1 RVRYKI
7 GFRSVFD
14 RTGSGPAKQAFIDIK
29 RFNVGPTL
37 RKQSFKDTGT
47 RSPAEAFGVGPHVG
61 WRIVMA
67 PGPQHNAEVI
77 GITRKE
83 LANYKARTTDCFDIG
98 CLSIA
103 AVSGPPGDWRKH
115 PTPAFDEPENVTG
128 PKTWPD
134 SSVTTAAAAV
144 SRYIFGDDG
153 YGEAIEGA

>member
-1 RVRYKI
+1 
-7 GFRSVFD
+7 
-14 RTGSGPAKQAFIDIK
+14 
-29 RFNVGPTL
+29 
-37 RKQSFKDTGT
+37 
-47 RSPAEAFGVGPHVG
+47 
-61 WRIVMA
+61 
-67 PGPQHNAEVI
+67 I

-153 YGEAIEGA
+153 YGEAIEGARDDEPTLIMVISKDVAGQDASTNAIVHEPRVMDDAIAEMWAQRVVMGPAVRWRIMPVYRPGRQ